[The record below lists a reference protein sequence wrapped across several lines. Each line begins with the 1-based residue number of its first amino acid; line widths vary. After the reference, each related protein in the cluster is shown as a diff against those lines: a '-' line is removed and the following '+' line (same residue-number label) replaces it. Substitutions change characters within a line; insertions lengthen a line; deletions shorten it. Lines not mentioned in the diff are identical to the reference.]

1 MIIQTDDNSSSRG
14 IAFRNSGDSYT
25 GFISMENRGGNHADM
40 VFGVDNG
47 NESSVGNVEER
58 LRITKEGNVGIGTQI
73 PDGKLQVGSTGGSNV
88 IITEN
93 IGVDINDG
101 AINLYQATSNVNAAP
116 FIIST
121 DVGGTETEKLRV
133 TGAGKVG
140 INSTAPETALD
151 IRSDDGIFVRTSTN
165 GPTNG
170 ARIQFSDQTSTT
182 QRGFI
187 RYKHP
192 DNSVSPGSN
201 DGFLISGT
209 EALTVVRVDG
219 RAIIDEKVGIGTDN
233 PTATLHVRGTQNAGG
248 ILVEDSSTSTQAPAI
263 EVIGKRNDSNIHHS
277 FSGKLLLAK
286 NQTNAKIQGNDSIL
300 GTVAFGGN
308 HTTGNMSNIL
318 YAASI
323 HGVAED
329 SFDSATAMPTAL
341 VFRTGSTGRSGD
353 TNNVHITNE
362 RLRIKNDGNISIPG
376 NSSDKT
382 IFYGD
387 GTTAGYF
394 ISRTNVNRSGSGQAL
409 YTFTISDG
417 TVLQLQESKR

>member
-1 MIIQTDDNSSSRG
+1 M
-14 IAFRNSGDSYT
+14 
-25 GFISMENRGGNHADM
+25 
-40 VFGVDNG
+40 
-47 NESSVGNVEER
+47 
-58 LRITKEGNVGIGTQI
+58 
-73 PDGKLQVGSTGGSNV
+73 
-88 IITEN
+88 
-93 IGVDINDG
+93 
-101 AINLYQATSNVNAAP
+101 
-116 FIIST
+116 
-121 DVGGTETEKLRV
+121 
-133 TGAGKVG
+133 
-140 INSTAPETALD
+140 
-151 IRSDDGIFVRTSTN
+151 
-165 GPTNG
+165 
-170 ARIQFSDQTSTT
+170 
-182 QRGFI
+182 
-187 RYKHP
+187 
-192 DNSVSPGSN
+192 
-201 DGFLISGT
+201 ISGT

-263 EVIGKRNDSNIHHS
+263 EVIGKRNDGNIHHS

-286 NQTNAKIQGNDSIL
+286 NYTGAKIQGNDSIL

-308 HTTGNMSNIL
+308 HTDGSMSNIL

-409 YTFTISDG
+409 YTFTISM
-417 TVLQLQESKR
+417 ERYFS